1 MRVGGKWPRAI
12 PRNDPASGVSS
23 LAVLWRR
30 DAVTERLVRGGSQ
43 GRRELLKPPPG
54 RAPLCL
60 LPHGPVYAG
69 GGSGALFPLLK
80 LLAENE
86 PLWSVGKASWYILER
101 ATLFQGPRKLE
112 AGDSSTHHLSGR
124 LHVARRCNHAGDARP
139 LDILPLLSACRLAG
153 APPLLPVFPA
163 PRPAPLSSFPSFS
176 VPSLLPVIPLFLS
189 SFPPPPPPPSFFS
202 GLLPYHSLNFIPSQV
217 VRQALYL
224 LNLVKSYNCY
234 YRPHFATRRV
244 KRPLVP

>member
-1 MRVGGKWPRAI
+1 MRVGGKWPHAI
-12 PRNDPASGVSS
+12 PRNDPTSGVSS

-30 DAVTERLVRGGSQ
+30 DAVTERLVHGGSQ

-86 PLWSVGKASWYILER
+86 PLWSVGKARWYILER

-139 LDILPLLSACRLAG
+139 LTLLPLLSACRPSRGSSLSCQCSPLPAL
-153 APPLLPVFPA
+153 PPSPPSPPSPSLPSFLSYLFSFLHFLLLLLH
-163 PRPAPLSSFPSFS
+163 RLSSR
-176 VPSLLPVIPLFLS
+176 
-189 SFPPPPPPPSFFS
+189 
-202 GLLPYHSLNFIPSQV
+202 GY
-217 VRQALYL
+217 YL
-224 LNLVKSYNCY
+224 TT
-234 YRPHFATRRV
+234 P
-244 KRPLVP
+244 

>member
-1 MRVGGKWPRAI
+1 MRVGGKWPHAI
-12 PRNDPASGVSS
+12 PRNDRTSGVSS

-86 PLWSVGKASWYILER
+86 PLWSVGKAKWYILER

-139 LDILPLLSACRLAG
+139 LDILPLLSACRPAG
-153 APPLLPVFPA
+153 APPSPASVPRSPPCPPLLLPLLL
-163 PRPAPLSSFPSFS
+163 RSFPPSCHTSFPFFISSSSSTVFLLGVITLPLLEFYS
-176 VPSLLPVIPLFLS
+176 VPSGAPSTLP
-189 SFPPPPPPPSFFS
+189 
-202 GLLPYHSLNFIPSQV
+202 
-217 VRQALYL
+217 A
-224 LNLVKSYNCY
+224 KS
-234 YRPHFATRRV
+234 R
-244 KRPLVP
+244 

>member
-1 MRVGGKWPRAI
+1 MTPCFLRLEAQPVSALTASCCLVALGGVASVRVGGKWPHAI
-12 PRNDPASGVSS
+12 PRNDPTSGVSS

-30 DAVTERLVRGGSQ
+30 DAVTERLVHGGSQ

-86 PLWSVGKASWYILER
+86 PLWSVGKARWYILER

-124 LHVARRCNHAGDARP
+124 LHVARRGVVTTP
-139 LDILPLLSACRLAG
+139 G
-153 APPLLPVFPA
+153 TPV
-163 PRPAPLSSFPSFS
+163 L
-176 VPSLLPVIPLFLS
+176 
-189 SFPPPPPPPSFFS
+189 
-202 GLLPYHSLNFIPSQV
+202 
-217 VRQALYL
+217 
-224 LNLVKSYNCY
+224 
-234 YRPHFATRRV
+234 
-244 KRPLVP
+244 